1 MQIILEIIE
10 QDLYIHLKKKTG
22 LKVWAMYYYN
32 NMYIVHSTAIF
43 YNNYT
48 FVPAEIVKKN

>member
-48 FVPAEIVKKN
+48 FVPAEIVSKN